1 MRPHISLWNKF
12 SYSIRAL
19 FRRHK
24 AETELDSELRFH
36 LESQIENKIRAG
48 MSPESARQSALRE
61 FGGVELAK
69 EECRDERGAQFP
81 EQLWQDVRFGARMLR
96 KNPGFTAVAI
106 LTLALGIGANTAIFS
121 VVEGVVLA
129 PLPYSQPDRL
139 VMVWESNPRFPRV
152 YISYLNFLDW
162 QHSARSFQQM
172 TAFRALGFD
181 VTNPGA
187 PEHLDGKEISAGF
200 FSTLGA
206 KLTLGRDFSA
216 QEDLHDGP
224 PVIIISD
231 RLWGNRFDASP
242 AALGKSMTL
251 NGVDSTIVG
260 IAPPDFHL
268 EGDADVFTP
277 LGQGDPVVL
286 NNRGSHDGILS
297 IARLQPDVSISQ
309 ARAEMK
315 TIQSGLDQLYPEA
328 DKDLGAG
335 IDPLKHLIIGDAGG
349 TLLLLL
355 GAAGLVLLIACA
367 NVANLVLAR
376 SAARMREFAIRV
388 ALGASRARVMRQLV
402 TEGVILSV
410 VGGTAGLAIA
420 SWGMHALLAAI
431 PSTLPRT
438 ENIHMNLGVLLFTL
452 VTSIVIGILFS
463 VVPAMKSSKTDPQ
476 AALKEGGRGSTRAH
490 HRIQSSLIVAQM
502 ALTLILLVGAG
513 LLLRTI
519 RHLWDVHAGFD
530 AENVITFRIGV
541 SDSLTKTAETTRIA
555 YRQLIERIRE
565 IPGVSAADFDDALP
579 LSGQGGTMPFW
590 IGSQRPASLQAA
602 PRLAIFVTGPDYLQA
617 MKIPLLQGR
626 FFNSQDTQKSPC
638 VFVID
643 SVFAHMYFPTSD
655 PVGQTITAGFAPV
668 GPCRI
673 VGVVG
678 HVSNF
683 GLAEA
688 PTSIQN
694 QGYFPLY
701 QDPDEWVQEGYSG
714 AVVIVRTSL
723 STASVMS
730 AVKTAV
736 RGAGADQPI
745 YDVRTMREIVSQSMS
760 SQRFPMILLGAFAAL
775 ALLLASVGIYGVISY
790 SVTLRVH
797 EIGIRMALGAEKRNI
812 FRMVIGQGLQ
822 LAILGLAIGAA
833 SALILARLL
842 SSFSHLLYGIGA
854 SDPLTFAT
862 VSFLLTCVA
871 LLASYIPA
879 RRATR
884 VDPMT
889 ALRNE

>member
-1 MRPHISLWNKF
+1 MPANNSFWNKF
-12 SYSIRAL
+12 PHSIRAL
-19 FRRHK
+19 FRRAK
-24 AETELDSELRFH
+24 AETELNSELHFH
-36 LESQIENKIRAG
+36 LESQIETNIRAG
-48 MSPESARQSALRE
+48 MSPEAARQSAKRE
-61 FGGVELAK
+61 FGAVELAK
-69 EECRDERGAQFP
+69 EECRDERGTQLL
-81 EQLWQDVRFGARMLR
+81 EQLWQDVRFGLRMLR
-96 KNPGFTAVAI
+96 KNPGFTTVAI

-139 VMVWESNPRFPRV
+139 VMIWESNPRFPRV

-162 QHSARSFQQM
+162 QRSARSFQQM
-172 TAFRALGFD
+172 TTFRAMGFD
-181 VTNPGA
+181 ITNPGA
-187 PEHLDGKEISAGF
+187 PEHLNGKEISAGF
-200 FSTLGA
+200 FSTLGS
-206 KLTLGRDFSA
+206 KLTLGRDFSIE
-216 QEDLHDGP
+216 EDQHNGP

-231 RLWGNRFDASP
+231 RLWRNRFNASP
-242 AALGKSMTL
+242 AALGKSLTL

-260 IAPPDFHL
+260 IAPPDLHL

-277 LGQGDPVVL
+277 LAQGDPVVL

-297 IARLQPDVSISQ
+297 VARLQPDVSISQ
-309 ARAEMK
+309 ARAEMA
-315 TIQSGLDQLYPEA
+315 TIQGGLDQLYPEA

-335 IDPLKHLIIGDAGG
+335 IDPLKQEIVGNAAG

-376 SAARMREFAIRV
+376 SAARMREFAIRA
-388 ALGASRARVMRQLV
+388 ALGASRARVIRQLL
-402 TEGVILSV
+402 TEAVILSLA
-410 VGGTAGLAIA
+410 GGIMGIAIA
-420 SWGMHALLAAI
+420 NWGMHALLAAV

-438 ENIHMNLGVLLFTL
+438 ENIHVNLIVLLFTL
-452 VTSIVIGILFS
+452 ATSIAIGILFS
-463 VVPAMKSSKTDPQ
+463 LAPALKSSKTDPQ

-490 HRIQSSLIVAQM
+490 HRAQSILVIVQM
-502 ALTLILLVGAG
+502 ALTLVLLVAAG

-519 RHLWDVHAGFD
+519 RHLWNVNAGFD
-530 AENVITFRIGV
+530 AENVITFRVGV
-541 SDSLTKTAETTRIA
+541 SHSLTKTAQTTRIA
-555 YRQLIERIRE
+555 YQQLIERIRE
-565 IPGVSAADFDDALP
+565 IPGVSAAEFDDALP

-626 FFNSQDTQKSPC
+626 FFNSQDTTKSPC

-643 SVFAHMYFPTSD
+643 SVFARMYFPTSD
-655 PVGQTITAGFAPV
+655 PIGQTITAGFAPA

-701 QDPDEWVQEGYSG
+701 QDPDEWVHEGFSG
-714 AVVIVRTSL
+714 AVVILRTSL
-723 STASVMS
+723 NTASVMS
-730 AVKTAV
+730 AIKTAV
-736 RGAGADQPI
+736 HVAGADQPI

-797 EIGIRMALGAEKRNI
+797 EIGIRMALGAEKRNV

-822 LAILGLAIGAA
+822 LAIVGLAIGAIA
-833 SALILARLL
+833 ALILARVL
-842 SSFSHLLYGIGA
+842 SSFSHLLYGVRA
-854 SDPLTFAT
+854 SDPITFAA
-862 VSFLLTCVA
+862 VSLLLTCVA
-871 LLASYIPA
+871 ILACYIPA

>member
-1 MRPHISLWNKF
+1 MSSQNSSWNKITH
-12 SYSIRAL
+12 SIRAL
-19 FRRHK
+19 FRRRK
-24 AETELDSELRFH
+24 VETELDSELRFH
-36 LESQIENKIRAG
+36 LESQIENNIRAG
-48 MSPESARQSALRE
+48 MSREDARQSALRE

-69 EECRDERGAQFP
+69 EECRDERGTQFL

-96 KNPGFTAVAI
+96 RNPGFTAVAV
-106 LTLALGIGANTAIFS
+106 LTLALGIGANSAIFS

-129 PLPYSQPDRL
+129 PLPYSQPERL
-139 VMVWESNPRFPRV
+139 VMVWESNPHFPRV

-162 QHSARSFQQM
+162 QRNARSFQQM

-181 VTNPGA
+181 MTNPGT

-200 FSTLGA
+200 FSTLGS
-206 KLTLGRDFSA
+206 KLTFGRDFST
-216 QEDLHDGP
+216 QEDQHDGP

-231 RLWGNRFDASP
+231 RLWRTRFDASP
-242 AALGKSMTL
+242 TALGKSITL

-277 LGQGDPVVL
+277 LAQGDPVVL

-328 DKDLGAG
+328 NKDLGAG
-335 IDPLKHLIIGDAGG
+335 IDPIKQMIVGDAGG

-388 ALGASRARVMRQLV
+388 ALGASRARVTRQLL
-402 TEGVILSV
+402 TEAVILSLA
-410 VGGTAGLAIA
+410 GGIMGVAIA
-420 SWGMHALLAAI
+420 NWGMNALLVAV
-431 PSTLPRT
+431 PSTLPRI
-438 ENIHMNLGVLLFTL
+438 ENIHVNLSVLLFTL
-452 VTSIVIGILFS
+452 ATSIAIGILFS
-463 VVPAMKSSKTDPQ
+463 LAPALKSSKTDPQ
-476 AALKEGGRGSTRAH
+476 AALKEAGRGSTHAH
-490 HRIQSSLIVAQM
+490 HRAQSILVIVQM
-502 ALTLILLVGAG
+502 ALTLVLLVGAG
-513 LLLRTI
+513 LLLCTI
-519 RHLWDVHAGFD
+519 RHLWDVNAGFD
-530 AENVITFRIGV
+530 AENIITFRVGV
-541 SDSLTKTAETTRIA
+541 SHSLTKTAQTTRIA
-555 YRQLIERIRE
+555 YQQLIERIRE
-565 IPGVSAADFDDALP
+565 IPGISAADFDDALP

-643 SVFAHMYFPTSD
+643 SVFARMYFPTSD

-683 GLAEA
+683 ALAEA

-723 STASVMS
+723 NAASVMS
-730 AVKTAV
+730 TIKTAV
-736 RGAGADQPI
+736 QSAGADQPI
-745 YDVRTMREIVSQSMS
+745 YDVRTMREIISQSMS
-760 SQRFPMILLGAFAAL
+760 PQRFPMILLGAFAGL
-775 ALLLASVGIYGVISY
+775 ALLLASVGIYGVTSY
-790 SVTLRVH
+790 SVTLRAR

-822 LAILGLAIGAA
+822 LAFVGLAIGAT

-842 SSFSHLLYGIGA
+842 SSFSHLIYGVGIN
-854 SDPLTFAT
+854 DPLTFAT

-871 LLASYIPA
+871 ILACYIPA